1 MTIDPDT
8 ENLLRQLELDIN
20 VGIDNLIVKRQNIH
34 SDDRAVYRYV
44 TNKLQ
49 LALTAVNKA
58 LDRVEYNTVEFK
70 LDENNKNKH

>member
-1 MTIDPDT
+1 MTIDHDT

-20 VGIDNLIVKRQNIH
+20 VGIDNLIVKRQTIG
-34 SDDRAVYRYV
+34 DKDRAVYRYV

-58 LDRVEYNTVEFK
+58 LDRVEGEI
-70 LDENNKNKH
+70 